1 MSLRDELLSQ
11 QQETVNSFIRSLEEE
26 ISQNSQQ
33 AQRLMQQSSGNLP
46 KSIMGQ
52 VEALIA
58 KEQQNASKLQILEEI
73 NKEATEIAEEQ
84 HRRLEEA
91 RLNLTTPLTS
101 EVEASE
107 AENYGG
113 ARPKVKSR
121 AQVTTVTPDAYHQ
134 ETVAK
139 KYDSYG
145 RARPEQQLEDRAAL
159 LRDEVFSVIPGTVNT
174 QRGTASKN
182 RRRNGSDYCE
192 DEVFQLPQV
201 PDTPIAGQKVTFRS
215 PVVRPGSVSSTPRLV
230 PQPVSFDVSRIPD
243 SETSGKDTDS
253 EAEIRPRTPHTRNK
267 RTRENASMM
276 DASIAS
282 HSLQLAAEEFRKIRE
297 PKIQK
302 LKGRYS
308 ANAMLVFNS
317 WLKDIEMCVRERKLT
332 NMEAIQLIKDYT
344 AEGARGA
351 VEFYL
356 DTTATWK
363 YHELVEHLRTSFESG
378 ETFSSLVGDFYSRI
392 QRPRETE
399 DQFADELQI
408 LGRKVISIRPSW
420 KQEANEALKTQFASR
435 LRDPYLAAMARN
447 LLKTQGQ
454 NMNFT
459 QFRAE
464 CISMFGSR
472 IKAPKLKTA
481 MNSINS
487 SGAIKE
493 QKTRSQ
499 KKNSGKDRKIK
510 AQTELIEKQKREI
523 ENLKAAQATGVS
535 PQQLVTAISQAMS
548 CLYVG
553 DKKMQPNKIESGN
566 KFMGIPRPPKPSAGV
581 DGSLDNN
588 LTCRYCKDTGHELEN
603 CRRLKNKLAR
613 ERAATQ
619 SIVTEE
625 SLNLNRH

>member
-1 MSLRDELLSQ
+1 MSLCNELLSQ

-84 HRRLEEA
+84 HCRLEEA
-91 RLNLTTPLTS
+91 RPNLTTPLTS

-182 RRRNGSDYCE
+182 RRNGSDYCE

-201 PDTPIAGQKVTFRS
+201 PDTPIAGSSHGQKVTFRS

-253 EAEIRPRTPHTRNK
+253 EAVE
-267 RTRENASMM
+267 
-276 DASIAS
+276 
-282 HSLQLAAEEFRKIRE
+282 
-297 PKIQK
+297 K
-302 LKGRYS
+302 LPFK
-308 ANAMLVFNS
+308 FN
-317 WLKDIEMCVRERKLT
+317 LGDVP
-332 NMEAIQLIKDYT
+332 
-344 AEGARGA
+344 
-351 VEFYL
+351 
-356 DTTATWK
+356 
-363 YHELVEHLRTSFESG
+363 
-378 ETFSSLVGDFYSRI
+378 FS
-392 QRPRETE
+392 
-399 DQFADELQI
+399 
-408 LGRKVISIRPSW
+408 
-420 KQEANEALKTQFASR
+420 
-435 LRDPYLAAMARN
+435 
-447 LLKTQGQ
+447 
-454 NMNFT
+454 
-459 QFRAE
+459 
-464 CISMFGSR
+464 
-472 IKAPKLKTA
+472 
-481 MNSINS
+481 
-487 SGAIKE
+487 KE
-493 QKTRSQ
+493 QKDHLLNLIYDHQ
-499 KKNSGKDRKIK
+499 KVFLLHDEDLGF
-510 AQTELIEKQKREI
+510 
-523 ENLKAAQATGVS
+523 
-535 PQQLVTAISQAMS
+535 
-548 CLYVG
+548 C
-553 DKKMQPNKIESGN
+553 
-566 KFMGIPRPPKPSAGV
+566 
-581 DGSLDNN
+581 
-588 LTCRYCKDTGHELEN
+588 
-603 CRRLKNKLAR
+603 NKLAHSITTTTDKPVYLPHR
-613 ERAATQ
+613 TIPRQLQGEVQKCLDTWLRQGIIRSSKSPYASQVVIVRKKTGEIRLCVDYWKLN
-619 SIVTEE
+619 SIVVRDAFPLPRIDEALQAIHNCQWFMSFDLAQGYLQMPVEE
-625 SLNLNRH
+625 ADIPKTAFRAGSSGLYEFTRMPFGLSNSGSSFCRLMEMCLGDQQFVTLLLYLDDICIFAASIDEMLNCIELVFKRLEDFNLKIKPKKCHFFQHSVIFLGHVLSAEGISANPKKVKIGQYQPTQKNYNHFWGWPPTTVALSRNSLLSLSVYTSW